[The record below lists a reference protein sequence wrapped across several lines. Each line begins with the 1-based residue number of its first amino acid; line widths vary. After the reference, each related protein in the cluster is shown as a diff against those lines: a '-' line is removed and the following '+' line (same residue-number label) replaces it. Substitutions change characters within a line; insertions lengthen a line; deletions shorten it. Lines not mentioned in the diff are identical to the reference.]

1 LVKRSL
7 AAAAESP
14 ILLSVDVLHSTMS
27 VQATLSPL
35 NIEQTLEQI
44 LASQKITLNEQR
56 WLISLCFEGFLSY
69 QQEHLVNQVY
79 EVLRNGLLVV
89 VEQTNK

>member
-1 LVKRSL
+1 MVKRSL
-7 AAAAESP
+7 GAVAESP
-14 ILLSVDVLHSTMS
+14 ILLSVDILHSTMS

-35 NIEQTLEQI
+35 YIEQTLEEI
-44 LASQKITLNEQR
+44 LTSGKITLNEQR
-56 WLISLCFEGFLSY
+56 WLILLCFEGFLSH

-89 VEQTNK
+89 VEQRNK

>member
-56 WLISLCFEGFLSY
+56 WLISLCFEGFLSC